1 MGEGHRRRRWATS
14 GIVGAAVLAGAL
26 WYTQQEAPAAPR
38 VDPALERAVL
48 PVVDRYLLTDS
59 LGPLGGDDPPEENGV
74 APRGFCTE
82 HIVEIRP
89 TGAGLRVGLA
99 AWCGHFARHG
109 SGGVSMLDGGIMAG
123 VLTVSPATAPA
134 RVSDVSWEPDGDS
147 SAWAA
152 ARFSPGG
159 AAEAERL
166 TGDAAANLTDPETK
180 ARAAFGLPA
189 SAAPR

>member
-1 MGEGHRRRRWATS
+1 MRARWATA
-14 GIVGAAVLAGAL
+14 GIVGAVVLAGTVLYAN
-26 WYTQQEAPAAPR
+26 EAVPAAPR

-59 LGPLGGDDPPEENGV
+59 LSPFAGDGFPEENG
-74 APRGFCTE
+74 AASRGFCTE
-82 HIVEIRP
+82 RVVEIRP
-89 TGAGLRVGLA
+89 AGAGLRVGLV

-109 SGGVSMLDGGIMAG
+109 SRMTALDAGISAG
-123 VLTVSPATAPA
+123 VLTVSPASAPA

-152 ARFSPGG
+152 AHFSPGG

-166 TGDAAANLTDPETK
+166 TGDATANLTDPEAK
-180 ARAAFGLPA
+180 ARAAFGLSA
-189 SAAPR
+189 SGAPR